1 VRALVNLGHWV
12 HERPSYHRH
21 VNIKQVALRLGV
33 HYTTAYRW
41 VRTHQLEAD
50 RTSTGW
56 EVSESQLRRF
66 EVSRRSDRPTRRR
79 RVDWAER
86 MRPALER
93 GDEVAAWRVLEDALR
108 SGLDPEACY
117 LDVLVVALQ
126 SLPPDGD
133 PVDGYLAAT
142 VAERIVARLGARFRR
157 PGRTRGTVVVATP
170 QGEQHSLSTSIL
182 ADLVR
187 LRGAAC
193 VELGAEVPPDVV
205 LAAARAARSLRLVAL
220 GVSGAV
226 PLDGVAATTALL
238 HERIP
243 GVMVL
248 VGGPGVLNDHVAEL
262 IGADRWASDLRG
274 AVTVI
279 DEALLT
285 ESSGRTPSPGERV

>member
-1 VRALVNLGHWV
+1 MRALVNLGHWV

-93 GDEVAAWRVLEDALR
+93 GDEVAAWRVLENALR

-187 LRGAAC
+187 LRGATC